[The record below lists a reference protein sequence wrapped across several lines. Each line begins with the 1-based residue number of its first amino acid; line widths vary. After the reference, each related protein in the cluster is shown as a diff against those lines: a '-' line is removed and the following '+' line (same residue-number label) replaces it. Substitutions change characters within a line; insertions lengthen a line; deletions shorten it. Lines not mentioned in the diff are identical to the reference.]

1 MASKTTQSANDV
13 LNYMLRNAAPS
24 WDGSTTLY
32 LALHTGAVGLG
43 GDQTSNEVAYTGY
56 GRIAI
61 LRNNST
67 GEFTTSVVAS
77 SSNQNLLQF
86 GNATA
91 GSFPITA
98 THASIGENASS
109 TGTMITTGALS
120 SPLVINLNINPQFP
134 IGSVIVQEQ

>member
-13 LNYMLRNAAPS
+13 LNYVLRNAAPS
-24 WDGSTTLY
+24 WDGATTLY
-32 LALHTGAVGLG
+32 MSLHVGAVGLG
-43 GDQTSNEVAYTGY
+43 GDQTSNEVSYTGY
-56 GRIAI
+56 TRIPL

-67 GEFTTSVVAS
+67 GEFSVSTVAS

-98 THASIGENASS
+98 THAAIGENASS
-109 TGTMITTGALS
+109 TGTVIATGALA

-134 IGSVIVQEQ
+134 IGSAVVQEQ

>member
-13 LNYMLRNAAPS
+13 LNYVLRNAAPS
-24 WDGSTTLY
+24 WDGATTLY
-32 LALHTGAVGLG
+32 MSLHVGAVGLG
-43 GDQTSNEVAYTGY
+43 GDQTSNEVSYTGY
-56 GRIAI
+56 ARIPL

-67 GEFTTSVVAS
+67 GEFSVSTVAS

-98 THASIGENASS
+98 THAAIGENASS
-109 TGTMITTGALS
+109 TGTVIATGALA

-134 IGSVIVQEQ
+134 IGSAVVQEQ